1 MDIICKQR
9 AKGVLDMFTRVKIK
23 NYKSLI
29 NLEVDLSAKK
39 KEAKSLVII
48 YGENG
53 VGKSNFATVFY
64 TLFESLRT
72 MSLKTRLQK
81 LVDGNESKDMMS
93 DENFRKFI
101 ARNLKDTETIIKG
114 CKTINS
120 KENMSLE
127 FEFIVENKIG
137 KYLIEYDNSKI
148 VHEKLEYVLNKNK
161 TLFFE
166 IIENEIKVNEKIFED
181 NIYYKEFYDLLEKY
195 NGKHS
200 FMSLLVFEVEDKAE
214 GYVRQKI
221 SNRLYEVMG
230 AFMTMSIRVKA
241 GYNSE
246 KGNMGISHKILGDL
260 DNGMIDIEEEEELN
274 SAERMINE
282 FFTLAYS
289 DIKEAYYKREIVDE
303 KIKYSL
309 FFKKMIYGKII
320 DIDYEL
326 ESTGTQY
333 LLQII
338 PFLLMS
344 VEGETV
350 IIDELDTG
358 IHDLLVNNILS
369 SLMDSIKG
377 QLIITTHNTMLLESD
392 INTEYIYTFVV
403 DKDANKEL
411 IPIVKFEDRA
421 HPNLNYRNRYLKGMY
436 GGVPVTRDLDFEEL
450 LENRG

>member
-1 MDIICKQR
+1 
-9 AKGVLDMFTRVKIK
+9 MFTHVKIK

-29 NLEVDLSAKK
+29 NLDVDLYAKK
-39 KEAKSLVII
+39 KEAKPLIII

-64 TLFESLRT
+64 TLCESLRT
-72 MSLKTRLQK
+72 MSIKDSLQK
-81 LVDGNESKDMMS
+81 LIDADETKDIVSEESFK
-93 DENFRKFI
+93 KFI
-101 ARNLKDTETIIKG
+101 ARNLKDTESIIKS

-120 KENMSLE
+120 TENMVLE
-127 FEFIVENKIG
+127 FEFEIENRNG

-166 IIENEIKVNEKIFED
+166 IIENKINVNQKIFED
-181 NIYYKEFYDLLEKY
+181 SIYYKEFIDLLEKY

-200 FMSLLVFEVEDKAE
+200 FLSILVFEIGDKAE
-214 GYVRQKI
+214 GYVNQRI
-221 SNRLYEVMG
+221 NARLYEVLA
-230 AFMTMSIRVKA
+230 AFMTMSIRVKSVY
-241 GYNSE
+241 GSE
-246 KGNMGISHKILGDL
+246 RGNMGVSHKILSDL
-260 DNGMIDIEEEEELN
+260 GKGMISIEDERELN
-274 SAERMINE
+274 SAERMVNE

-289 DIKEAYYKREIVDE
+289 DIKEAYYKRETIDE
-303 KIKYSL
+303 NIKYSL
-309 FFKKMIYGKII
+309 FFKKLIYGKVV
-320 DIDYEL
+320 DVDFEL

-344 VEGETV
+344 VEGQTV

-358 IHDLLVNNILS
+358 IHDLLINNILCNIT
-369 SLMDSIKG
+369 DSIKG

-392 INTEYIYTFVV
+392 INTECIYTFVV

-411 IPIVKFEDRA
+411 VPIVNFEDRT

-436 GGVPVTRDLDFEEL
+436 GGVPIARDLDFDEL
-450 LENRG
+450 LEMME